1 MSAVVEAEGSLE
13 GLPLLL
19 TVGQAARLLCIGRTL
34 AYDLARRYEASGGVE
49 GLPVM
54 RLGGCLKVPTWA
66 LLELVS
72 TGRVV
77 CLVPERSDD

>member
-1 MSAVVEAEGSLE
+1 L
-13 GLPLLL
+13 
-19 TVGQAARLLCIGRTL
+19 Q
-34 AYDLARRYEASGGVE
+34 YDLARGYEASGGLE

-66 LLELVS
+66 LLDLIS

-77 CLVPERSDD
+77 CLVPERRDD